1 MAIQL
6 NTLQVGY
13 VSICRLLYGSGLIGW
28 WKIIPLTHYS
38 HSTEYI
44 ASGICVHLQ
53 IINKAIQLNTLQVG
67 YVSICRLLY
76 GSDLIGWWKIIPL
89 THYSHSTEYIAS
101 GICVHL
107 QIVNK
112 AIQLNTLQVGYVS
125 ICRLLYGS
133 GLIGWWKIIPL
144 THYSHSTEYIASG
157 ICVHLQIIN
166 KAIQLN
172 TLQVGYVSI
181 CRLLYGSGLIGWW
194 KIIPLT
200 HYSHSTEYIA
210 SGICV
215 HLQIINKAIQLNTL
229 QVGYVSTC
237 RLLNSHSTE
246 YIASGICVHLQFIKW
261 PFS

>member
-1 MAIQL
+1 M
-6 NTLQVGY
+6 
-13 VSICRLLYGSGLIGW
+13 SICRLLYGSGLIGW

-53 IINKAIQLNTLQVG
+53 IINKV
-67 YVSICRLLY
+67 
-76 GSDLIGWWKIIPL
+76 
-89 THYSHSTEYIAS
+89 
-101 GICVHL
+101 
-107 QIVNK
+107 
-112 AIQLNTLQVGYVS
+112 IQLNTLQVGYVS

>member
-76 GSDLIGWWKIIPL
+76 GSDLIDWWTIIPL
-89 THYSHSTEYIAS
+89 TY
-101 GICVHL
+101 
-107 QIVNK
+107 
-112 AIQLNTLQVGYVS
+112 
-125 ICRLLYGS
+125 
-133 GLIGWWKIIPL
+133 
-144 THYSHSTEYIASG
+144 YSHSTEYIASG

-166 KAIQLN
+166 I
-172 TLQVGYVSI
+172 
-181 CRLLYGSGLIGWW
+181 
-194 KIIPLT
+194 
-200 HYSHSTEYIA
+200 
-210 SGICV
+210 
-215 HLQIINKAIQLNTL
+215 AIQLNTL

-237 RLLNSHSTE
+237 RLLNSHSIE
-246 YIASGICVHLQFIKW
+246 YFASGICVHLQIIK
-261 PFS
+261 